1 MANVWK
7 AVVGDTVEAWGPY
20 VGALITPTEVA
31 ALAAAYGEPQRRL
44 YRLAADEFLLV
55 TRRVKTLDRRGEIAV
70 CLRRA
75 NGYYLLHTKDLYPG
89 FYRLPTGGIFWHEG
103 VIDALHREVH
113 EETGLT
119 LHNLRFLAVIGYEM
133 RLHEHL
139 VPFVTYLWYGE
150 EAGGTLAADGVE
162 VAGFSELPLS
172 SFAWIAQRLRD
183 IPPPREAWGAWRAI
197 AHEVA
202 QELLSNP

>member
-55 TRRVKTLDRRGEIAV
+55 TRRVKTLDRRGEIAI

-103 VIDALHREVH
+103 VIDADRKSV
-113 EETGLT
+113 
-119 LHNLRFLAVIGYEM
+119 V
-133 RLHEHL
+133 
-139 VPFVTYLWYGE
+139 
-150 EAGGTLAADGVE
+150 
-162 VAGFSELPLS
+162 
-172 SFAWIAQRLRD
+172 
-183 IPPPREAWGAWRAI
+183 
-197 AHEVA
+197 
-202 QELLSNP
+202 